1 MFLLI
6 FYNLY
11 RAILL
16 NKTKKNMFS
25 FAHNDS
31 PSLDLAI
38 KTNLRLIL
46 HLLLDWCF
54 GSKTDLRYD

>member
-16 NKTKKNMFS
+16 NKQKNMFS

-38 KTNLRLIL
+38 KTNLSLI
-46 HLLLDWCF
+46 
-54 GSKTDLRYD
+54 